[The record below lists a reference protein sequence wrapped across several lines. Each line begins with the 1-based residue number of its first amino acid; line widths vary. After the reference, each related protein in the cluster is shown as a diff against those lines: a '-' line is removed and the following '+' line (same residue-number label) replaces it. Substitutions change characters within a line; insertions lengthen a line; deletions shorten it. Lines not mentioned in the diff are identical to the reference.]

1 MFVGALV
8 QGSVGFGLNLIA
20 APVLALVDPGLVP
33 GPALASAFVL
43 TLLIARRERA
53 SIDVRGVRL
62 AMIGR
67 VPGTILA
74 AVAISSLPQR
84 GLAVF
89 FALLVLAAVAMSASR
104 WHFRPTTRTLL
115 GAGALSGFMGTATS
129 IGGPPIALVYQREQ
143 GPTIRATLSG
153 YFVLGSILS
162 MAVLAVIGEFGGREI
177 GATAALVPGL
187 VCGFLVSRR
196 TTRLLDRG
204 LARPAILLES
214 TASALALLLDSVLA

>member
-20 APVLALVDPGLVP
+20 APILALIDPTLVP
-33 GPALASAFVL
+33 GPALASAFIL
-43 TLLIARRERA
+43 TILITRRERA
-53 SIDVRGVRL
+53 SIDARGVRW
-62 AMIGR
+62 AMVGR

-74 AVAISSLPQR
+74 AVAISSLPER

-89 FALLVLAAVAMSASR
+89 FALLVLLAVVMSTLR
-104 WHFRPTTRTLL
+104 WHPRPTTGTLL

-143 GPTIRATLSG
+143 GPIIRATLSG

-162 MAVLAVIGEFGGREI
+162 MAVLALIGEFGGDEI
-177 GATAALVPGL
+177 LATAALVPGL
-187 VCGFLVSRR
+187 LCGFWLSRQ

-204 LARPAILLES
+204 YARHAILVVS
-214 TASALALLLDSVLA
+214 AGSALTLLVSELV